1 MHNRGLGDNGR
12 RLILSSDFLLSGSW
26 LDLVVDFLLALLTD
40 DVNHD
45 DSEVLHL
52 LDTVRQLALILSLHL
67 LEFVS

>member
-26 LDLVVDFLLALLTD
+26 LDLVVDFLLALLAD
-40 DVNHD
+40 NVNHD

>member
-12 RLILSSDFLLSGSW
+12 RLILSSDFLLSSSW
-26 LDLVVDFLLALLTD
+26 LELGVGFLLALLAD
-40 DVNHD
+40 NVNHD

-52 LDTVRQLALILSLHL
+52 LDTVRQLAFILSLHL